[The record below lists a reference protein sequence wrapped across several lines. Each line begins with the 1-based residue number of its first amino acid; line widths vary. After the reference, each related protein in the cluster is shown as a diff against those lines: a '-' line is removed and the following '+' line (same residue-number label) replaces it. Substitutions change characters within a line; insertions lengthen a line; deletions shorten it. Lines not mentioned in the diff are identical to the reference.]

1 MSYSLDHD
9 KIKALNKDKDPNA
22 FVKSKDQEEET
33 RKKIDEDAD
42 SFNEEG
48 EFVKMKNKD
57 FKDILFGGKEKK
69 NDDSDPTVNF
79 LNGKKYSDKFY
90 DLL

>member
-1 MSYSLDHD
+1 M
-9 KIKALNKDKDPNA
+9 
-22 FVKSKDQEEET
+22 KSKDQDEET

-57 FKDILFGGKEKK
+57 FKDIIFGGKEKK
-69 NDDSDPTVNF
+69 TKDDSDPTTNWV
-79 LNGKKYSDKFY
+79 NGKKYSDKFY
-90 DLL
+90 DLLQTRKSLPAW